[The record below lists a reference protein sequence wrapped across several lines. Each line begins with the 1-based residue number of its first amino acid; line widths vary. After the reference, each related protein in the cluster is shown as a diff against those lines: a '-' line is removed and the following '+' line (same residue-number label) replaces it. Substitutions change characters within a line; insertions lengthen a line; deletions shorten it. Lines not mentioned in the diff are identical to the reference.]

1 MKKLIFFILFGLV
14 GGHIYAQFQLS
25 GTVKDSTGKALIGA
39 NVILKQ
45 SYYAMSTGSE
55 GEFSFTSIKEGNYLL
70 YISYLG
76 YGSYEKE
83 ILIQGDIKLDIVLYP
98 KSILA
103 DEVIVTSTKAT
114 RDMPVAFTSLQ
125 KEDIEMRNL
134 GQDVPYILNM
144 TPSFVISSDAGAG
157 IGYSTFRIRGTDQ
170 NRINITLNGI
180 PMNDAESHGTWWVD
194 LPDLVSSVDQIQ
206 VQRGVGTS
214 TNGAGAFGATVNFQ
228 TFDLRKDAYA
238 EINSSFGSFHTIKN
252 NILLGTGLL
261 NEKFSFDARF
271 SKLYSDGYID
281 RAYSDLLS
289 FSMSASY
296 YGSKDM
302 IKFIFL
308 SGTEETYQAWDGV
321 PQEVMDTNRTWNGI
335 GMYTDANGE
344 VQFYDNETDNYLQN
358 HLQAFYSRDLGSDLM
373 FNLAFHY
380 TAGRGYYE
388 QYKLDQEFSDYD
400 FSDIIIGVDTITSVD
415 LVRQKWLDNDFYG
428 FTSSMNYKGVNM
440 NLIIGGAWNQ
450 YLGDHFGKV
459 IWSEVSHK
467 GDKDKE
473 WYRNNGDKKDWNVF
487 SKMIYRPVK
496 AITLYADM
504 QLRRIRYSM
513 DGLDDDLRD
522 ISQYHEHL
530 FFNPKFGLKFRIN
543 ESNEAF
549 LSFSVA
555 NREPNR
561 DNYKDANPLGP
572 LPTSERLFDYEFG
585 YSFQSG
591 AISLDLNVYYM
602 DYKNQLVLTGEIN
615 DVGAPIMTN
624 IHDSYRLGL
633 ELMAGFII
641 SPGLRWELNTTFSQN
656 KIDDLRV
663 FIDDWD
669 TWGQREEYLG
679 ASSLSFSPAIVA
691 SSNIS
696 IHAFKNFRINVL
708 SKYVGKQYID
718 NTENKNRMLA
728 AYFLND
734 LIMKYSFNL
743 KFVKEISF
751 QFMLNNILN
760 VEYESNAWI
769 YRYYSGN
776 VEGNLN
782 GYFPQAGIQFL
793 GGLSLKF

>member
-1 MKKLIFFILFGLV
+1 MKKLVFFILLGLI
-14 GGHIYAQFQLS
+14 GGHTYAQFHLS

-39 NVILKQ
+39 NVVLKQ
-45 SYYAMSTGSE
+45 SYYAMSTGND
-55 GEFSFTSIKEGNYLL
+55 GVFSFASIKEGNYLL
-70 YISYLG
+70 YISYMG
-76 YGSYEKE
+76 YGSYENE
-83 ILIQGDIKLDIVLYP
+83 ILVQGDIKLDIVLYP
-98 KSILA
+98 NSILA
-103 DEVIVTSTKAT
+103 DEVIVTSTKVT
-114 RDMPVAFTSLQ
+114 RDMPVAFSSLQ

-228 TFDLRKDAYA
+228 TFNLRKDAYA
-238 EINSSFGSFHTIKN
+238 EINSSFGSFNTIKSN
-252 NILLGTGLL
+252 VLLGTGLL

-302 IKFIFL
+302 IKLIFL

-321 PQEVMDTNRTWNGI
+321 PQEVLDTNRTWNGI

-344 VQFYDNETDNYLQN
+344 VQFYDNETDNYLQD
-358 HLQAFYSRDLGSDLM
+358 HLQAFYSRDLGADIM
-373 FNLAFHY
+373 FNIAFHY

-388 QYKLDQEFSDYD
+388 QYKQNQEFSDYG
-400 FSDIIIGVDTITSVD
+400 FPDIIIGADTIESAD
-415 LVRQKWLDNDFYG
+415 LVRQKWLDNDFFG
-428 FTSSMNYKGVNM
+428 FTSSTNYKGANL

-450 YLGDHFGKV
+450 YLGNHFGTV
-459 IWSEVSHK
+459 IWSEVSQK

-473 WYRNNGDKKDWNVF
+473 WYRNSGDKKDWNVF
-487 SKMIYRPVK
+487 SKMVYSPVK
-496 AITLYADM
+496 AVTFYADM
-504 QLRRIRYSM
+504 QLRRIKYSM
-513 DGLDDDLRD
+513 KGLDDDLRD
-522 ISQYHEHL
+522 IRQYHEHL

-543 ESNEAF
+543 ESNDAF
-549 LSFSVA
+549 MSFSVA

-561 DNYKDANPLGP
+561 DNYKDADPLGP

-591 AISLDLNVYYM
+591 VISLDLNAYYM

-615 DVGAPIMTN
+615 DVGAPVMTN
-624 IHDSYRLGL
+624 ITDSYRLGL
-633 ELMAGFII
+633 ELMAGFIV
-641 SPGLRWELNTTFSQN
+641 SQGLRWELSTTFSQN
-656 KIDDLRV
+656 RIDDLRV
-663 FIDDWD
+663 YIDDWD

-696 IHAFKNFRINVL
+696 LHSFENFQINFL

-718 NTENKNRMLA
+718 NTKNEDRILA

-734 LIMKYSFNL
+734 LVMKYSFKP
-743 KFVKEISF
+743 KFMKEISF
-751 QFMLNNILN
+751 QFMLNNIFN

-776 VEGNLN
+776 VEENIN
-782 GYFPQAGIQFL
+782 GYFPQAGINFL